1 MEMGLVM
8 ADKQLCIECGSREI
22 LVNETRVYCRECGNY
37 ESLE

>member
-1 MEMGLVM
+1 MEMRLVM
-8 ADKQLCIECGSREI
+8 EEIQMCVECGSREV